1 MYNQYREGWIEVI
14 CGCMFAGKTEELIR
28 RINVLSYARKNILVF
43 KPKIDDRYSTTE
55 IASHAG
61 SKVPCIVISEAKEI
75 LNHVNYDTDVVAID
89 EVQFFDEDVVDIC
102 EYLAD
107 SGLRV
112 MVAGLDKD
120 FRGEPFG
127 VLPDLLTRAEFV
139 TKLTAVC
146 AKCGAPATRTQRI
159 INGKPASFNDPIVL
173 VGAKEA
179 YEPRCRHCHEIVE
192 KPIKFENQK
201 KIQFRPRKI
210 SSGS

>member
-1 MYNQYREGWIEVI
+1 MYNQYREGWLEVI

-179 YEPRCRHCHEIVE
+179 YEPRCRHCHEILN
-192 KPIKFENQK
+192 KPHKF
-201 KIQFRPRKI
+201 
-210 SSGS
+210 

>member
-75 LNHVNYDTDVVAID
+75 LDHVNYDTDVVAID

-201 KIQFRPRKI
+201 KIQFRLRK
-210 SSGS
+210 

>member
-28 RINVLSYARKNILVF
+28 RINVLSYARENILVF

-55 IASHAG
+55 VASHAG

-89 EVQFFDEDVVDIC
+89 EVQFFDEDVVDVC

-127 VLPDLLTRAEFV
+127 VLPGLLTRAEFV

-201 KIQFRPRKI
+201 KMQFRPRK
-210 SSGS
+210 

>member
-89 EVQFFDEDVVDIC
+89 EVQFFDEDIVDIC

-201 KIQFRPRKI
+201 KIQFRPRK
-210 SSGS
+210 

>member
-61 SKVPCIVISEAKEI
+61 SKLPCIVISEAKEI
-75 LNHVNYDTDVVAID
+75 LDHVNYDTDVVAID

-201 KIQFRPRKI
+201 KIQFRPRKKV
-210 SSGS
+210 G

>member
-43 KPKIDDRYSTTE
+43 KPKIDDRYSTTQ

-75 LNHVNYDTDVVAID
+75 LDHVNYDTDVVAID

-201 KIQFRPRKI
+201 KIQFRPRK
-210 SSGS
+210 

>member
-89 EVQFFDEDVVDIC
+89 EVQFFDVDVVDIC

-201 KIQFRPRKI
+201 KIQFRPRK
-210 SSGS
+210 